1 MLLPAFEYHRPT
13 GLAEAFEVLDHY
25 AEKARVLA
33 GGTDLLVSMKRKT
46 AIPQQVVG
54 LERVAELLGVRTESG
69 RIEIGSR
76 ETAARL
82 TEAGN
87 IAKDLGILAMAA
99 GKLGSPQVRNLATI
113 GGNLCTA
120 RPAADLPLPLLVL
133 DARIVLA
140 GSAGE
145 REVGL
150 DAFFVGPGETVAQ
163 PNEILT
169 KVIVDRAEPGTGGGY
184 VKLGLR
190 RTLEIALV
198 NTAAVLTLDADG
210 KTIKSAR
217 VALGAVAPTPV
228 RAPKAESVLLGKVAS
243 DELFA
248 HAGEAAKQDARPI
261 TDHRGTTEFR
271 LEMVSVLT
279 RRALHQ
285 AWENARE
292 Q

>member
-25 AEKARVLA
+25 AGKARVLA
-33 GGTDLLVSMKRKT
+33 GGTDLLVNMKRKT
-46 AIPQQVVG
+46 VAPKQLVG
-54 LERVAELLGVRTESG
+54 LERVAELLGVRAGNG
-69 RIEIGSR
+69 RIEIGAR

-82 TEAGN
+82 AGAGG
-87 IAKDLGILAMAA
+87 IARDLGVLAMAA
-99 GKLGSPQVRNLATI
+99 AKLGSPQVRNLATI

-120 RPAADLPLPLLVL
+120 RPAADMPLPLLVL
-133 DARIVLA
+133 DARVVLA

-150 DAFFVGPGETVAQ
+150 DAFFAGPGQTVAQ
-163 PNEILT
+163 PKEILT
-169 KVIVDRAEPGTGGGY
+169 KVVIDRAEPGTGGGF

-198 NTAAVLTLDADG
+198 NAAALLTLDVDG
-210 KTIKSAR
+210 KTIKKAR
-217 VALGAVAPTPV
+217 VALGAVAPTPI
-228 RAPKAESVLLGKVAS
+228 RAPEAERVLLGKVAS

-261 TDHRGTTEFR
+261 TDHRGSATFR